1 MPNAYVILTNKDGQ
15 FRTELCDGLRPVESH
30 DYFFYGQRRARFV
43 IAELERPV
51 KVAIVDEGDPPT
63 RNLVPSKFLPRFDTL
78 EAAREELAQLVN
90 FGHLDVRLV
99 HVDAQEAGRA

>member
-15 FRTELCDGLRPVESH
+15 FRTELCDGLRPLESH
-30 DYFFYGQRRARFV
+30 DYFFYGKRRARFV

-51 KVAIVDEGDPPT
+51 KVAIVDEGEPPM

-78 EAAREELAQLVN
+78 AAARKELAQLVD

-99 HVDAQEAGRA
+99 RVDAEEAGRA